1 MPTPGQD
8 LPQQSTDWARAMSL
22 EFNKIAGAVLAAS
35 LGAMVIGKVAGALVH
50 PSFPEKPHIAVQ
62 EAAVAATPGAAPVA
76 VPALPDGG
84 KAEAGQV
91 AFTRKCTTCHTAE
104 KGGANKQ
111 GPNLFGIYGNKKA
124 HLANFANYSP
134 AMKAKGG
141 DWDDAALNE
150 FLWKP
155 GNYIN
160 KTNMAFAGLSNDKER
175 ADVIAY
181 LKSLK

>member
-1 MPTPGQD
+1 
-8 LPQQSTDWARAMSL
+8 MSL

-62 EAAVAATPGAAPVA
+62 EAAVEAKPGAAPVP
-76 VPALPDGG
+76 VPALPPNGDAAAG
-84 KAEAGQV
+84 KI
-91 AFTRKCTTCHTAE
+91 AFDRKCLTCHTPD
-104 KGGANKQ
+104 KGGANKV
-111 GPNLFGIYGNKKA
+111 GPNLFGIHGGKKA
-124 HLANFANYSP
+124 HLAGFAYS
-134 AMKAKGG
+134 ANMQAKGG
-141 DWDDAALNE
+141 EWDDATLNE

-155 GNYIN
+155 ATYIRQT
-160 KTNMAFAGLSNDKER
+160 KMAFAGLSNDKER